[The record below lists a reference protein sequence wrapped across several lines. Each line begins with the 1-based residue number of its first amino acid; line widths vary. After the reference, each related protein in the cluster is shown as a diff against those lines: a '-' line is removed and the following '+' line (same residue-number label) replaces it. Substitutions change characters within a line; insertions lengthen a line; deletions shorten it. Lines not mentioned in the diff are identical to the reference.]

1 MARTGQHGFAK
12 RQREQKKAEKAAQ
25 KRAKREQRAN
35 PDAIDDAADASAELD
50 VTATDT
56 PVAPEA
62 TEVSEDVAVSEA
74 GSESSD

>member
-35 PDAIDDAADASAELD
+35 PDAIETAPDASAEFD

-56 PVAPEA
+56 PTAPEA
-62 TEVSEDVAVSEA
+62 ADVSQDVAEA
-74 GSESSD
+74 GSDSSD